1 MGYSCNTMSFISHIE
16 TQIPQTDVMMW
27 NEHRK
32 KKVRSSSVT
41 PLTGRVIFGK
51 FEFRFLQLPTLCG

>member
-1 MGYSCNTMSFISHIE
+1 MSFISHIE